1 MGGIPNDNNGL
12 EATNGT
18 QKDDVNFE
26 RYGMTQFLPRFAGNL
41 QSKELGWLQHQSCED
56 LSMAGCMKQLGKSN
70 TKVNV
75 WDQKAFTAAHDMY
88 ETYKLEQHGPFGC
101 MIQRTDLNGLKV
113 IDIPSRRVL
122 TLLLGK
128 YRVADDPKSL
138 NLALCH
144 TGNCRGGGH
153 CKEGC
158 KDSWH
163 CMYVKLINSSALPA
177 LPQGNFTFDLYMD
190 YVLSFHTLTPIE
202 DVVFVG
208 RLINRLSTSGMQL
221 DLSLI
226 QSSDNKLDVER
237 MKKWGFCSCNCP
249 IYLHYLWCVH
259 VCADGL
265 VKKLILKFPRAYT
278 VKRLGADTD
287 GRTCKALR
295 GGALGY
301 Q

>member
-1 MGGIPNDNNGL
+1 M
-12 EATNGT
+12 E
-18 QKDDVNFE
+18 
-26 RYGMTQFLPRFAGNL
+26 
-41 QSKELGWLQHQSCED
+41 SKELGWLHHQSAED
-56 LSMAGCMKQLGKSN
+56 LNMAGDMTKLGKSN

-75 WDQKAFTAAHDMY
+75 WDQKAFTAAHELF

-101 MIQRTDLNGLKV
+101 MIHRTDLNGLKV

-128 YRVADDPKSL
+128 HSVADDPKALS
-138 NLALCH
+138 LALCH
-144 TGNCRGGGH
+144 TGNCRGGSRCRDGRD
-153 CKEGC
+153 GC
-158 KDSWH
+158 EDSWH

-177 LPQGNFTFDLYMD
+177 LPQGTFTFDLYMD
-190 YVLSFHTLTPIE
+190 YVSSFHTLTPIV
-202 DVVFVG
+202 DVIFVG
-208 RLINRLSTSGMQL
+208 RLINRLLNSDMRL

-226 QSSDNKLDVER
+226 QSSDGELDVER

-249 IYLHYLWCVH
+249 IYLHYLWCAH

-265 VKKLILKFPRAYT
+265 VKKLILKFPRGYT
-278 VKRLGADTD
+278 VKRLGAETD